1 MLNNE
6 NALDL
11 VTKINSTTIS
21 DEEKENAWCVLVEH
35 CKERF
40 EIIVRSR
47 GWTFSKDWDKEDF
60 FQEVCLKMYVDLPK
74 YDANRSN
81 IATWFNLLCYITY
94 LKHHE
99 VRKRKEGNMVSVSP
113 VLYNENGEE
122 ASIIDLYHST
132 KSIEDMVL
140 HNQSWEMVY
149 EAINSLKENY
159 RDVVMLCDVMNR
171 KPHEAAV
178 ILGCKPADVSRWLNR
193 AHKKLS
199 AYAKEM
205 GVGEELFTKNTR

>member
-1 MLNNE
+1 
-6 NALDL
+6 
-11 VTKINSTTIS
+11 
-21 DEEKENAWCVLVEH
+21 
-35 CKERF
+35 
-40 EIIVRSR
+40 
-47 GWTFSKDWDKEDF
+47 
-60 FQEVCLKMYVDLPK
+60 
-74 YDANRSN
+74 
-81 IATWFNLLCYITY
+81 
-94 LKHHE
+94 
-99 VRKRKEGNMVSVSP
+99 MVSVSP
-113 VLYNENGEE
+113 VFYNENGEE

-205 GVGEELFTKNTR
+205 GLGEELFMKNSR